1 MKWTITISA
10 TGIVW
15 GAIVYFSII
24 RSLSEL
30 LTSVV

>member
-10 TGIVW
+10 TGFAW
-15 GAIVYFSII
+15 FATVYFSIF